1 LLKLTNRVKVHLA
14 VSVIA
19 RKIHSQ
25 HPNREKETPMHIGE
39 SFIGS
44 GPNAAHINVM
54 IGPRNGPVGSAWA
67 GALSSP
73 TKGHLPYM
81 VVLQPGVPVKPMT
94 AFINKADLRGE
105 QHETM
110 TWGPAQAG
118 VAKGVQ
124 ECLLEGTL
132 PPESE
137 NEWCVIAAVWVNW
150 SAHDADEVFANNY
163 AAAKG
168 AVMAAMRQ
176 EPTLATVTAA
186 VQAVSNPFYTP
197 KG

>member
-1 LLKLTNRVKVHLA
+1 
-14 VSVIA
+14 
-19 RKIHSQ
+19 
-25 HPNREKETPMHIGE
+25 MFIGE
-39 SFIGS
+39 SFVGS

-54 IGPRNGPVGSAWA
+54 VGPKTGPVGHAWA

-73 TKGHLPYM
+73 TKGHLPFM

-94 AFINKADLRGE
+94 AFVNKADLRGDT
-105 QHETM
+105 HETM

-124 ECLLEGTL
+124 EALLEGML
-132 PPESE
+132 PPEAE
-137 NEWCVIAAVWVNW
+137 NEWCVICAVWVNW
-150 SAHDADEVFANNY
+150 SASDADEVFANNY

-168 AVMAAMRQ
+168 AVRAAMAL
-176 EPTLATVTAA
+176 EPKLEVVREAA
-186 VQAVSNPFYTP
+186 RDVRNPYYTP

>member
-1 LLKLTNRVKVHLA
+1 
-14 VSVIA
+14 
-19 RKIHSQ
+19 
-25 HPNREKETPMHIGE
+25 MFIGE

-44 GPNAAHINVM
+44 GANAAHINVM
-54 IGPRNGPVGSAWA
+54 IGPRTGPVGSAWA

-105 QHETM
+105 QHENM

-124 ECLLEGTL
+124 ECLLEGVL

-150 SAHDADEVFANNY
+150 SASDADEVFANNY

-168 AVMAAMRQ
+168 AVRAAMRQ
-176 EPTLATVTAA
+176 EPSLEA
-186 VQAVSNPFYTP
+186 VRQAVTDVKNPFYTP
-197 KG
+197 KA